1 MHEKGFDLIVFGM
14 GDKHCFGSRPCQD
27 RTKGRVAEASGFCLD
42 PLADHV
48 RAFEHRTRS
57 YMGEDEPSPE
67 QFTDFD
73 YEFSFRI
80 QLGTTSD
87 PVIYVNRGRSPPS

>member
-14 GDKHCFGSRPCQD
+14 GDKHCFGFSPCQD
-27 RTKGRVAEASGFCLD
+27 CTKGRVAEAPRFRLD
-42 PLADHV
+42 TLADHV

-57 YMGEDEPSPE
+57 YMGEDELSPE
-67 QFTDFD
+67 QFTDFN
-73 YEFSFRI
+73 YELSFRI

-87 PVIYVNRGRSPPS
+87 PVIDVNRGRSPPS